1 MNMENALTIR
11 AKYLPA
17 NTAALQAVTEHTQAV
32 YELVRSG
39 DNSPLTAIATAN
51 ALQALREALTPEVLH
66 NLRKLQGSPLGF
78 LTDRDKGEK
87 LDRGKYAPGSAYDD
101 ATLADVVIFAASRGA
116 RMTGNEVNIIK
127 GKGYLTK
134 NYYARLNDDTIG
146 RNCWWCLPD
155 IPQMQTGGAICSG
168 KVWWKD
174 DAGEHVQSLKIL
186 IRGYPDSTT
195 DFYVGKWEARARR
208 FIYERSTGNPAPEN
222 DGELPEEVIDTTAEE
237 VKAEMSEAM
246 AETPITKEEATEL
259 LMEARSKGLNKEE
272 LGYIVWT
279 KFGCQNSAEIRRGDL
294 AAIRKAIRA
303 AVPGQVIKEGAE

>member
-1 MNMENALTIR
+1 MENALTIR

-32 YELVRSG
+32 YELVKSG

-51 ALQALREALTPEVLH
+51 ALQALREALTPEVLQ

-87 LDRGKYAPGSAYDD
+87 LDRGKYAPGSSYDD
-101 ATLADVVIFAASRGA
+101 ATLADVVIFAASKGA

-146 RNCWWCLPD
+146 RNCWWCLAD
-155 IPQMQTGGAICSG
+155 IPQIQAGGAVCSG

-174 DAGEHVQSLKIL
+174 DAGEHVQTLKL
-186 IRGYPDSTT
+186 LVRGYTDSTV
-195 DFYVGKWEARARR
+195 DFYVGKWEARARK
-208 FIYERSTGNPAPEN
+208 FIYERSTGNPAPGDDEM
-222 DGELPEEVIDTTAEE
+222 PEEVIDTTAEE
-237 VKAEMSEAM
+237 VKADMAEAA

-259 LMEARSKGLNKEE
+259 LVEARSKGLSKEE
-272 LGYIVWT
+272 LGYIVWS
-279 KFGCQNSAEIRRGDL
+279 KFGYQNSTEIRRGDL
-294 AAIRKAIRA
+294 AAIRKAIRS
-303 AVPGQVIKEGAE
+303 AVPGKVIKEDAEL